1 MPCDAALQMG
11 PSNWNTPRM
20 SGSIC
25 FPGNP
30 RFLRCTPR
38 VSGPRLLARVEDP
51 AISGTRVRN
60 RVCSEDRRKLVQD
73 GAAGFCQY
81 LAGGARLHLIA
92 SALSQPL
99 KNLPDMATNVS
110 MASASL
116 ALVLGSVMKI
126 KSVSYLS
133 RASVPAPYRP
143 GRHSVVDCKLSL
155 SASALACSLSLLGRP
170 NGHCLTNDFAAA
182 YGAGG
187 NLNKVPIVQQL
198 PARMPN
204 PSRMVWSKT
213 IARSRATGPICC
225 PPEWESGLGRCLGN
239 LRLDAGGASLGE

>member
-25 FPGNP
+25 FPGNGNP

-60 RVCSEDRRKLVQD
+60 QVCSEDRRSWCKT
-73 GAAGFCQY
+73 APAGFCQY

-110 MASASL
+110 MASATHR
-116 ALVLGSVMKI
+116 G
-126 KSVSYLS
+126 
-133 RASVPAPYRP
+133 
-143 GRHSVVDCKLSL
+143 
-155 SASALACSLSLLGRP
+155 GRP
-170 NGHCLTNDFAAA
+170 IFRITPPVCFLAEPPLEK
-182 YGAGG
+182 GAR
-187 NLNKVPIVQQL
+187 I
-198 PARMPN
+198 
-204 PSRMVWSKT
+204 
-213 IARSRATGPICC
+213 
-225 PPEWESGLGRCLGN
+225 
-239 LRLDAGGASLGE
+239 DAGRTVALNQDQIAAMVLRSCQAVRARRAHP

>member
-60 RVCSEDRRKLVQD
+60 LCSEDRRKLVQD
-73 GAAGFCQY
+73 GACGFLPILSRRCTPTSDRV
-81 LAGGARLHLIA
+81 GAP
-92 SALSQPL
+92 QPL

-110 MASASL
+110 MASATHR
-116 ALVLGSVMKI
+116 G
-126 KSVSYLS
+126 
-133 RASVPAPYRP
+133 
-143 GRHSVVDCKLSL
+143 
-155 SASALACSLSLLGRP
+155 GRP
-170 NGHCLTNDFAAA
+170 IFRITPPVCFLAEPPLEK
-182 YGAGG
+182 GAR
-187 NLNKVPIVQQL
+187 I
-198 PARMPN
+198 
-204 PSRMVWSKT
+204 
-213 IARSRATGPICC
+213 
-225 PPEWESGLGRCLGN
+225 
-239 LRLDAGGASLGE
+239 DAGRTVALNQDQIAAMVLRSCQAVRARRAHP

>member
-73 GAAGFCQY
+73 GACGFLPILSRRCTPTSDRVGALAASEKPSRHGDERVNGVGDASRRPSDIPDNSAGVFRERSAHRCRANCGPEPGSDRRHGSPKLPGGSSATRPSLTSRRRLFCWLMHGREMCASFAMPPTVSCWVCSTARRSTNPA
-81 LAGGARLHLIA
+81 LAARTSRCLA
-92 SALSQPL
+92 S
-99 KNLPDMATNVS
+99 
-110 MASASL
+110 
-116 ALVLGSVMKI
+116 
-126 KSVSYLS
+126 S
-133 RASVPAPYRP
+133 RAS
-143 GRHSVVDCKLSL
+143 
-155 SASALACSLSLLGRP
+155 
-170 NGHCLTNDFAAA
+170 ND
-182 YGAGG
+182 
-187 NLNKVPIVQQL
+187 
-198 PARMPN
+198 
-204 PSRMVWSKT
+204 
-213 IARSRATGPICC
+213 
-225 PPEWESGLGRCLGN
+225 
-239 LRLDAGGASLGE
+239 